1 MRSTFPLLLFGVFTL
16 LAVSIQA
23 QSVTINPTADNT
35 LYEQATGSLS
45 NGAGQYLFSGRTNQG
60 SNSIRR
66 AVLQFDVAGNVPVG
80 ATITG
85 ATLTLNMNRSI
96 SGAQN
101 ISIHPLTTA
110 WGEGTSNA
118 PGQEGGGTTSTT
130 NDATWIHAFFS
141 TTNWTT
147 PGGDFAATASA
158 ITSVAGNGSYS
169 WSSATVTSDVQGW
182 FSNPTTNNG
191 WIMIGNE
198 SSSTTA
204 KRFASKEFGT
214 AANRPQLTITYTVAC
229 TDPDIPTLM
238 ASSTSVCA
246 GDPATITATGNLNDA
261 TAWAL
266 YTGSCGGTLVSTN
279 ATGVFTVSLTAAT
292 TYFVRGEGGCV
303 TPGSCATVS
312 IGITPAED
320 GGFSFGK
327 AAYCEDE
334 NDPTPTITGTTGGAF
349 SATPAGLS
357 ISTTIGTVDLSLS
370 TPGAYTV
377 KYVTPGINCQDSS
390 TQTVVVNPTPVVAD
404 TTAICTG
411 DSLLFDGQFLKVA
424 GDYTGVFQT
433 SAGCDSTVNLRLDI
447 LTAFVISDTVG
458 ICPGDS
464 VILGQQVIKVSGDY
478 TESFITA
485 GGCDSTVNLRVDL
498 LTTFVIDETVSI
510 CSGDSVIFG
519 TQVITVPGMY
529 TELFT
534 SSVGCDSTV
543 NLVVSVVNVE
553 VAVSL
558 TDSILTAAAPDA
570 SYQWINCA
578 DNTPID
584 SATSQSF
591 TPKVSG
597 EYAVVIVVGQGCV
610 DTSECT
616 VVDIFNSIADAFTI
630 QLNAFPNPTTS
641 GLTVDFGKVYP
652 QINLSILSI
661 HGQVLSEMELNN
673 SASQELSLEE
683 MPAGLYLIQVESDGE
698 RGLIRVVK
706 E

>member
-1 MRSTFPLLLFGVFTL
+1 MRPVFTL
-16 LAVSIQA
+16 LMLGALFLLPQTIQA
-23 QSVTINPTADNT
+23 QSVTITPTQDNT
-35 LYEQATGSLS
+35 LYENASGSLS
-45 NGAGQYLFSGRTNQG
+45 NGAGQYLFSGRTAQG
-60 SNSIRR
+60 SGSIRR
-66 AVLQFDVAGNVPVG
+66 IVLQFDVAGSVPAG

-85 ATLTLNMNRSI
+85 ATLSLNMNKSI
-96 SGAQN
+96 SGPQS

-118 PGQEGGGTTSTT
+118 PGQEGGGTASTT

-147 PGGDFAATASA
+147 AGGDYNSTASA
-158 ITSVAGNGSYS
+158 TTSVAGNGTYN
-169 WSSATVTSDVQGW
+169 WFAAGVTSDVQGW
-182 FSNPTTNNG
+182 LSNPATNFG

-198 SSSTTA
+198 GSSTTA
-204 KRFASKEFGT
+204 KRFASKEFAT
-214 AANRPQLTITYTVAC
+214 AANRPQLTITYTTPC

-246 GDPATITATGNLNDA
+246 GDPTTITATGNLNDA

-279 ATGVFTVSLTAAT
+279 ATGVFTVSPTAAT

-320 GGFSFGK
+320 AGFSFGQ

-334 NDPTPTITGTTGGAF
+334 NDPTPTITGTSGGAF

-357 ISTTIGTVDLSLS
+357 ITATTGTVDLSLS

-390 TQTVVVNPTPVVAD
+390 TQTVVVNPTPIIAD

-447 LTAFVISDTVG
+447 LSAFVISDTVG

-485 GGCDSTVNLRVDL
+485 GGCDSTVNLRVDIL
-498 LTTFVIDETVSI
+498 PTFVIDDTVSI

-534 SSVGCDSTV
+534 SSLGCDSTV
-543 NLVVSVVNVE
+543 NLVVSIVNVD
-553 VAVSL
+553 VTVSL
-558 TDSILTAAAPDA
+558 TDSTLTAAAVDA

-578 DNTPID
+578 DNSPVDGAI
-584 SATSQSF
+584 SRSF
-591 TPKVSG
+591 TPEVSG
-597 EYAVVIVVGQGCV
+597 EYAVVVTVPQGCV

-616 VVDIFNSIADAFTI
+616 VIDIFNSISDAFTI

-641 GLTVDFGKVYP
+641 GLTVDFGKLYP
-652 QINLSILSI
+652 QISLSILSI
-661 HGQVLSEMELNN
+661 HGQVLKEIELNN
-673 SASQELSLEE
+673 SASQELSLEA